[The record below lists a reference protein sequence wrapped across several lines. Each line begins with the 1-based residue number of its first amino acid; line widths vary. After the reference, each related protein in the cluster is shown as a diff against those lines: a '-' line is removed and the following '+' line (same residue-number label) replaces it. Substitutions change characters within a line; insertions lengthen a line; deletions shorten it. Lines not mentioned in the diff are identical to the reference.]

1 MIEREVR
8 ARLRQEF
15 GITLPRFDM
24 MAALDRAPEAEGLS
38 MGELSRHLMV
48 SNGNV
53 TGVAG
58 RLVKEKLARR
68 WSPPND
74 KRSSRLALTEPGR
87 KEFAI
92 MAKAHKGWID
102 DMLGDIS
109 AAEREA
115 LMTLLAKVKQSIGG
129 DGEGRDAA

>member
-1 MIEREVR
+1 
-8 ARLRQEF
+8 
-15 GITLPRFDM
+15 
-24 MAALDRAPEAEGLS
+24 
-38 MGELSRHLMV
+38 
-48 SNGNV
+48 
-53 TGVAG
+53 
-58 RLVKEKLARR
+58 
-68 WSPPND
+68 
-74 KRSSRLALTEPGR
+74 
-87 KEFAI
+87 

>member
-1 MIEREVR
+1 MSDNKDSLRLWLRLLTCSTMIEREVR

-58 RLVKEKLARR
+58 RLVKEKLV
-68 WSPPND
+68 
-74 KRSSRLALTEPGR
+74 
-87 KEFAI
+87 
-92 MAKAHKGWID
+92 
-102 DMLGDIS
+102 
-109 AAEREA
+109 AAQRQA
-115 LMTLLAKVKQSIGG
+115 LLAPRTNRAGPQGIRNHGQS
-129 DGEGRDAA
+129 A